1 MSRPVKFRYAN
12 EIAGAFVIIALLLF
26 VGGVF
31 MAGQSRGWFEG
42 KFDLF
47 VEFVTPEGSFGLQE
61 GGEVWVMNT
70 VAGRVTRIVPSGD
83 GGMQGQLV
91 LQNRYL
97 PFIRVDSVAKV
108 KRKFGLAGDAY
119 VEIKAGKG
127 EPIVDGAV
135 IPGVKDEEIM
145 DTARKM
151 LEKLEEDVLP
161 MIEDSREILAH
172 INTITAAI
180 AEGEG
185 VAGAVL
191 RDREMT
197 DDVKQMLDGVNA
209 LILESEDAIHETTR
223 LIRGAQKHWL
233 IRKHIEDP
241 AAAMVL
247 SMSQLDA
254 SLRDRAVRA
263 WSDGAEAGQIANSP
277 EHVAVHA
284 LNMGYVCLDAN
295 RLDECEAWLAEARFE
310 ISAAGLDPARVTL
323 LEAELARLRG
333 RSDLA
338 LELLTAGPGPGKDA
352 PRDVRAAW
360 AIQEGRARLAAAQTD
375 EAREAQQ
382 RAARAAKKAGSD
394 CLEGDA
400 AALAGE
406 IALSEAPGVAAAL
419 AFDRAAA
426 HYRAASLY
434 GAMSR
439 ALARAGECYEAAGDN
454 EQAFDRFY
462 RASRSRIV
470 AGCDGAV
477 YLDNA
482 RRIGNNMGDSHLL
495 AQVERLREL
504 VSPPR

>member
-1 MSRPVKFRYAN
+1 MSRPIKFRYAN

-26 VGGVF
+26 VGGIF
-31 MAGQSRGWFEG
+31 MAGQSQGWFEG
-42 KFDLF
+42 KFDLI

-70 VAGRVTRIVPSGD
+70 VAGRVTRIVPTGE
-83 GGMQGQLV
+83 GGMQGELV

-97 PFIRVDSVAKV
+97 PFIRVDSVARV

-119 VEIKAGKG
+119 VEIQAGKG
-127 EPIVDGAV
+127 DAIVDGAV

-151 LEKLEEDVLP
+151 LENLETDVLP
-161 MIEDSREILAH
+161 MIEDSREILSH

-185 VAGAVL
+185 VAGAAL
-191 RDREMT
+191 HDKEIT

-209 LILESEDAIHETTR
+209 LIIESEDAIQETTR
-223 LIRGAQKHWL
+223 LIKGVQKHWL

-241 AAAMVL
+241 TPEIVL
-247 SMSQLDA
+247 SISQIDA
-254 SLRDRAVRA
+254 SLRDRSARA
-263 WSDGAEAGQIANSP
+263 WSEGAEAGRIANSP
-277 EHVAVHA
+277 EHVAVNA

-295 RLDECEAWLAEARFE
+295 QLDECEAWLAEARFE
-310 ISAAGLDPARVTL
+310 VGAAGLDPARVAL
-323 LEAELARLRG
+323 LEAELAQQRG

-338 LELLTAGPGPGKDA
+338 LDLLTAGPGPGKGA
-352 PRDVRAAW
+352 SRALRAAW
-360 AIQEGRARLAAAQTD
+360 LILEGRARLAAGQVG
-375 EAREAQQ
+375 EAREAH
-382 RAARAAKKAGSD
+382 RLATREAKKADSE
-394 CLEGDA
+394 CLRADA

-406 IALSEAPGVAAAL
+406 IALVEKQGGPAAV

-439 ALARAGECYEAAGDN
+439 ALARAGTLYESKGKN

-462 RASRSRIV
+462 RASRSRIIS
-470 AGCDGAV
+470 GCDGAD
-477 YLDNA
+477 YLANA
-482 RRIGNNMGDSHLL
+482 RRIGNNMQDSQLV
-495 AQVERLREL
+495 AQVERLQKL
-504 VSPPR
+504 VSTPH